1 MTEGPTTNGGVNTI
15 PASMPS
21 KLAEACDVA
30 KDGAKDANT
39 SRVLVP

>member
-1 MTEGPTTNGGVNTI
+1 MTESLTTNGGVHTI
-15 PASMPS
+15 HASIPS

-39 SRVLVP
+39 SRVLVT